1 MPGTLR
7 VTVLS
12 VMQKKEEVREI
23 SSQWEAGPGD
33 NPSAGL
39 VFTPLSEVGH
49 SSEKGLKG
57 WDSRATFQ
65 A

>member
-12 VMQKKEEVREI
+12 VPQRKEEIRET
-23 SSQWEAGPGD
+23 SSQQEAGPGD
-33 NPSAGL
+33 SPSERL
-39 VFTPLSEVGH
+39 VFTLLSEVVHG
-49 SSEKGLKG
+49 SETGLKG